1 MAKRQSQHDSMKYS
15 GGDQPVVCTVM
26 VADDQSMVAEGL
38 ARLLAAVEGCQIKLV
53 TNDVLRLMSAAEDE
67 PPGLVVID
75 AAMAQSFRVARALAT
90 RCPRTKVILLDEF
103 RLEAHLQR
111 AIDCGAAGYLTKCD
125 AAADLTAAIR
135 KVLTGAL
142 AFPAP
147 LPLLPAPISD
157 GPTPRATK
165 GNGPHGLSLLTRRE
179 LEVLTRLAEGMK
191 VRDVARSLGISA
203 NTVENH
209 KAHVM
214 RKLGLHKN
222 VDLARFAIRHGLVSD
237 D

>member
-1 MAKRQSQHDSMKYS
+1 MKHS
-15 GGDQPVVCTVM
+15 GGEQPALCTVM
-26 VADDQSMVAEGL
+26 VADDQLMVAEGL

-53 TNDVLRLMSAAEDE
+53 TSDVLRLMSAAEDE

-75 AAMAQSFRVARALAT
+75 TAMAQSLRVARALAT

-125 AAADLTAAIR
+125 APADLTAAVR

-142 AFPAP
+142 AFPGP
-147 LPLLPAPISD
+147 LPIPPPLPPGAPN
-157 GPTPRATK
+157 TETMK

-179 LEVLTRLAEGMK
+179 LEVLTRLAEGLK

-222 VDLARFAIRHGLVSD
+222 VELARFAIRHGLVSD